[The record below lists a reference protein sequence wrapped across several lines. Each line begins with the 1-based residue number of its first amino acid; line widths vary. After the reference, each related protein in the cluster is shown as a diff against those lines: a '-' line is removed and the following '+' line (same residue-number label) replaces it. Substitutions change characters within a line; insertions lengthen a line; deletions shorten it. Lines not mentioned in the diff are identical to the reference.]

1 MHCLHCDTDCIARP
15 AFAEPEGGRKVP
27 ASRSKRPNPRGTL
40 QAATCHQQPMQA
52 ADDRFPGSTNPHGA
66 RLGVTDRAII
76 LPRCT
81 LHFTSGLG
89 QNPLLPRRNIDG
101 RFTSISRHT
110 MAHRLS
116 GRGIGVTR
124 TSDRVQRTCSC
135 SNRRNFDLTR
145 SRGRL
150 FNLLLTFFADP
161 KPFIW
166 TKSAGEILK
175 KVGRAKQ
182 ALESQH

>member
-1 MHCLHCDTDCIARP
+1 MNREVHVRVWER
-15 AFAEPEGGRKVP
+15 AEVKFLR
-27 ASRSKRPNPRGTL
+27 
-40 QAATCHQQPMQA
+40 AT
-52 ADDRFPGSTNPHGA
+52 R
-66 RLGVTDRAII
+66 
-76 LPRCT
+76 
-81 LHFTSGLG
+81 
-89 QNPLLPRRNIDG
+89 QNSLLPRRNIDG

-110 MAHRLS
+110 MVHRLS

-124 TSDRVQRTCSC
+124 TIPIVFSSTCSC
-135 SNRRNFDLTR
+135 SKRRNFDLTR